1 MSGFLSDVGKAV
13 SDGVDAAAEAVS
25 DGVNAAAE
33 AVSDGVNAAAEVVSD
48 GVNAAAEAVTDGV
61 DTAGRAVSRGLGAVN
76 NACNKA
82 NDSMEAI
89 TEMVVSSPDILAD
102 MIADSIVGQYWSD
115 LWDLNVDSVNA
126 IEGILEDT
134 AEELANDEDVPGFIR
149 DYMNGFIGADVPCN
163 FFGMLGAGCRGV
175 EEMLSGVY
183 KGTSGV
189 LGHPCQTEENIA
201 DALIIAGEATKY
213 FIEDPKKAT
222 ENAISSVSGWWND
235 KNTYEK
241 IRTVV
246 EAYIIYRMIASSG
259 SKGETVTL
267 ESEAA
272 GVTEE
277 AAKAGEVAEDAAK
290 AGEVAEE
297 AAKAGEVAEEAAK
310 AGEVAG
316 EVAEEAAKAGE
327 AGAEVAEDAAKA
339 GGKGKVKIESAGKS
353 GGLSNNPL
361 SFLQR
366 ALKNQGLNTTP
377 NRLKETW
384 IDGDYKYTVRI
395 HEGNTK
401 YTNSSSIYRVSRQST
416 ILDANGQGT
425 GLEYLG
431 TDGNWYHKSVLEEF
445 FKGGTPNPNFNQK
458 AARITH
464 IAINGGN

>member
-1 MSGFLSDVGKAV
+1 MCGFLYDVGEAMT
-13 SDGVDAAAEAVS
+13 DGVDA
-25 DGVNAAAE
+25 
-33 AVSDGVNAAAEVVSD
+33 
-48 GVNAAAEAVTDGV
+48 
-61 DTAGRAVSRGLGAVN
+61 AGRAVSRGLGAVN

-82 NDSMEAI
+82 NDLIEAI
-89 TEMVVSSPDILAD
+89 REMVVSSSDILAD

-246 EAYIIYRMIASSG
+246 EAYIMYRMIASSR

-267 ESEAA
+267 ESEEAA
-272 GVTEE
+272 GAIDGVAGE
-277 AAKAGEVAEDAAK
+277 AAEIAAEAGEVAEDVAK
-290 AGEVAEE
+290 AG
-297 AAKAGEVAEEAAK
+297 
-310 AGEVAG
+310 
-316 EVAEEAAKAGE
+316 
-327 AGAEVAEDAAKA
+327 EVAEDAAKA
-339 GGKGKVKIESAGKS
+339 GGKGKVKIESAGKCGNNSNQTLLS
-353 GGLSNNPL
+353 GEEWYRYFQDTYGVDYVNWNVSSFDDMLNHPTSLRGYSADEIGQILGDGWTRSTYGSNGSGWKFIENAHL
-361 SFLQR
+361 DNMVFYH
-366 ALKNQGLNTTP
+366 G
-377 NRLKETW
+377 
-384 IDGDYKYTVRI
+384 GGGV
-395 HEGNTK
+395 HEGAYWGVKSGKTGTIKIVNT
-401 YTNSSSIYRVSRQST
+401 ST
-416 ILDANGQGT
+416 YVPLPKD
-425 GLEYLG
+425 
-431 TDGNWYHKSVLEEF
+431 
-445 FKGGTPNPNFNQK
+445 K
-458 AARITH
+458 ATIVY
-464 IAINGGN
+464 GKDW

>member
-1 MSGFLSDVGKAV
+1 MSGFLSNVGKAV
-13 SDGVDAAAEAVS
+13 SDGVDAAAEAVT
-25 DGVNAAAE
+25 
-33 AVSDGVNAAAEVVSD
+33 D

-61 DTAGRAVSRGLGAVN
+61 NAAADAISDGVDAAGRAVSRGLGAVN

-115 LWDLNVDSVNA
+115 FWDLNVDSVNA
-126 IEGILEDT
+126 IEGILEDM

-149 DYMNGFIGADVPCN
+149 DYMNGLIGADVPCN
-163 FFGMLGAGCRGV
+163 FLGVVGAGCRGV

-213 FIEDPKKAT
+213 FIEDPPKAT
-222 ENAISSVSGWWND
+222 ENAISSVSDWWND

-246 EAYIIYRMIASSG
+246 EAYIMYRMIASGG
-259 SKGETVTL
+259 SEGETVTL

-290 AGEVAEE
+290 AG
-297 AAKAGEVAEEAAK
+297 
-310 AGEVAG
+310 
-316 EVAEEAAKAGE
+316 
-327 AGAEVAEDAAKA
+327 
-339 GGKGKVKIESAGKS
+339 GKGKVKIESAGTIV
-353 GGLSNNPL
+353 GLSKHNIEHV
-361 SFLQR
+361 
-366 ALKNQGLNTTP
+366 LKNHTFGRVKKTIERLMEKGLKGSAEKLLDDKTFF
-377 NRLKETW
+377 NRKWSEKEVVEAVNRVYNEAVSKGITKGEYTS
-384 IDGDYKYTVRI
+384 IVSGEKITVCFRDGGFHTAYGKY
-395 HEGNTK
+395 
-401 YTNSSSIYRVSRQST
+401 
-416 ILDANGQGT
+416 
-425 GLEYLG
+425 
-431 TDGNWYHKSVLEEF
+431 EF
-445 FKGGTPNPNFNQK
+445 SLSDFGY
-458 AARITH
+458 
-464 IAINGGN
+464 